1 VSLSNAL
8 ATGCGRLGWLSRNK
22 TPQSDWSAVSS
33 VIKVEAKLQSLG
45 EITPARRA
53 GVIYRHSDDISF
65 LKDLDTELSAVL
77 YEGKGATKTTF
88 KITDDDRGMRW
99 IILEDG
105 NFVDLVSTVYTVGN
119 AIGSNDGSS
128 NLLAAVFELYFTGE
142 LDDNTYRSGLRT
154 YWIYRYDRKAFY
166 PFVPTGDSEGERDRP
181 TEARLGTDLR
191 KHGLIVE
198 KSLTEW
204 MGLWG
209 IPF

>member
-1 VSLSNAL
+1 M
-8 ATGCGRLGWLSRNK
+8 GWLSRNK

-65 LKDLDTELSAVL
+65 LKDLGTELSAVL
-77 YEGKGATKTTF
+77 YEGQGSTKTTF
-88 KITDDDRGMRW
+88 KIADDDRGMRW

-105 NFVDLVSTVYTVGN
+105 NFIDLVSSVYTVGN
-119 AIGSNDGSS
+119 AIGSNGGSS

-142 LDDNTYRSGLRT
+142 LDDNTFRSGLRT
-154 YWIYRYDRKAFY
+154 YWIYRYDRKSFY
-166 PFVPTGDSEGERDRP
+166 PFVPTGDCEGDRDRP
-181 TEARLGTDLR
+181 TEARLGMDLR